1 MFLDNYLPNS
11 FETFDVNA
19 SLLAMEMTA
28 VMLFLKSR
36 SDNTRQISMKHL
48 SETEVFSC
56 HTFSTNSSFPVYIAC
71 SRLQDSDVQDL

>member
-1 MFLDNYLPNS
+1 MFFDNYLRNS

-36 SDNTRQISMKHL
+36 SDNTRQISMKHW
-48 SETEVFSC
+48 SETEVFHVIPSQP
-56 HTFSTNSSFPVYIAC
+56 TQLFPVYIAC
-71 SRLQDSDVQDL
+71 SRLQDSDVQDV